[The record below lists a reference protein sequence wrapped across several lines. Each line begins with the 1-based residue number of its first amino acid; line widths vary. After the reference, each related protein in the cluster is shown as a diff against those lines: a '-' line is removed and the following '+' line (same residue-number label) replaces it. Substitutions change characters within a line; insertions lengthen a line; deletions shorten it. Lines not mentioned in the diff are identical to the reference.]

1 MKVQLCFAG
10 LCAALLIP
18 FSKGVAQVTPSPT
31 ASVTPAA
38 SPATSPTAANLPYQ
52 PPGAAGNIPAR
63 VSAGTRGKSPIPSP
77 ATSPT
82 AASTKLFYKPPAAS
96 GNIPARVSGGARGE
110 AVDAVLIALV
120 PNHVA
125 LTTQS
130 QPSLFWFQSKPAKA
144 KFELTVVEP
153 KNPKPLVSLT
163 APQADKAGIH
173 RVKLAKYKVEL
184 QPDVA
189 YEWSVAIVPDAE
201 NRSRDVVA
209 KGVIKRI
216 NPPGDLATHVETAGD
231 VERAAL
237 YAQAGIWYDAFES
250 VSNAIEAHPD
260 DASLHAQRA
269 SLLKQVGLSEAAA
282 FDQKR

>member
-1 MKVQLCFAG
+1 MRVQLCLAG
-10 LCAALLIP
+10 LLP
-18 FSKGVAQVTPSPT
+18 FLVISLANGEAEVSPSPNSSTAFPPT
-31 ASVTPAA
+31 ASE
-38 SPATSPTAANLPYQ
+38 
-52 PPGAAGNIPAR
+52 
-63 VSAGTRGKSPIPSP
+63 
-77 ATSPT
+77 
-82 AASTKLFYKPPAAS
+82 KLFYKPPAAS
-96 GNIPARVSGGARGE
+96 GNIPARVSGAARGQ

-125 LTTQS
+125 LTTQA
-130 QPSLFWFQSKPAKA
+130 QPSLFWFQSKPAKG

-153 KNPKPLVSLT
+153 KKPKPLLSLT
-163 APQADKAGIH
+163 APSADKPGIH

-201 NRSRDVVA
+201 NRSRDVIA

-216 NPPGDLATHVETAGD
+216 SAPGDLANRVSQVGD
-231 VERAAL
+231 LERAQA

-260 DASLHAQRA
+260 DPSLRAQRA
-269 SLLKQVGLSEAAA
+269 ALLQQVGLSEAATA
-282 FDQKR
+282 DVKR

>member
-1 MKVQLCFAG
+1 MRVQHCFAG
-10 LCAALLIP
+10 LLAALAIP
-18 FSKGVAQVTPSPT
+18 FAKVAAQTSSSPT
-31 ASVTPAA
+31 ASVTATA
-38 SPATSPTAANLPYQ
+38 SLATSPA
-52 PPGAAGNIPAR
+52 
-63 VSAGTRGKSPIPSP
+63 
-77 ATSPT
+77 
-82 AASTKLFYKPPAAS
+82 AASMKLFYKPPAAA

-110 AVDAVLIALV
+110 GIDVVLIALV

-153 KNPKPLVSLT
+153 KKPKPLVSLT
-163 APQADKAGIH
+163 APQADKPGIH
-173 RVKLAKYKVEL
+173 RVKLAKYKIEL

-201 NRSRDVVA
+201 NRSKDVIA

-216 NPPGDLATHVETAGD
+216 TPPGDLANGVAQMSD
-231 VERAAL
+231 LERAAA
-237 YAQAGIWYDAFES
+237 YGQAGIWYDAFES

-260 DASLHAQRA
+260 DASLRAQRA
-269 SLLKQVGLSEAAA
+269 SLLQQVGLSEAAA
-282 FDQKR
+282 LDKKK

>member
-1 MKVQLCFAG
+1 MKVRLCFAASFG
-10 LCAALLIP
+10 ALLIP
-18 FSKGVAQVTPSPT
+18 FSEGAAQVTPSLTASLTPT
-31 ASVTPAA
+31 ATPIV
-38 SPATSPTAANLPYQ
+38 SPAVSPVASTAG
-52 PPGAAGNIPAR
+52 GA
-63 VSAGTRGKSPIPSP
+63 
-77 ATSPT
+77 
-82 AASTKLFYKPPAAS
+82 TKLFYKPPARA
-96 GNIPARVSGGARGE
+96 GNIPARVSGGARGGGT
-110 AVDAVLIALV
+110 DAVLIAVV

-153 KNPKPLVSLT
+153 KKPKPLVSLT
-163 APQADKAGIH
+163 APAADKPGIH

-201 NRSRDVVA
+201 NRSRDVIA

-216 NPPGDLATHVETAGD
+216 NPPGDLANRVAQMGD
-231 VERAAL
+231 VERAAA
-237 YAQAGIWYDAFES
+237 YAEAGIWYDAFES

-260 DASLHAQRA
+260 DASLRAQRA
-269 SLLKQVGLSEAAA
+269 SLLHQVGLSEAAA
-282 FDQKR
+282 LDKKQ